1 MSIVSTCI
9 KLWSYRQNT
18 VLSLKLYLIYKMCG
32 GTKMKMVKVLAA
44 LSAATL
50 ALVGCNS
57 KSSTIKLGSIGP
69 LSGNYAVYGG
79 DCKNGIELAV
89 NEINAAGGINGQKI
103 ELLAEDDEGQPE
115 KSVSAYK
122 KLTTKDGVK
131 LIIGSLTSGCAIA
144 ITPLAQAQKIVQI
157 APAATAPAV
166 TDAGNYIFRACYDD
180 PFQGTVGGKFAA
192 ETLGA
197 KRAAILYDIGN
208 DYSVGLY
215 ENFKTS
221 FEANGGEIVSLE
233 SYSTGD
239 KDFNAQLTKIK
250 NANPDVVYL
259 PDYYSTVAL
268 IVKQLRAQGID
279 TPIVGADGWDGL
291 TENAGD
297 EVLNGF
303 YSNHYAA
310 DSTDEKVQN
319 FVKNY
324 KEKYTLTPTS
334 FGALGYDSVYMLKD
348 AIEKAGTADSEKVR
362 EALEATNGSYVTG
375 HLTFN
380 EKHNPVKGAVI
391 VELVKGD
398 DGKLTTVYKT
408 TVNP

>member
-1 MSIVSTCI
+1 
-9 KLWSYRQNT
+9 
-18 VLSLKLYLIYKMCG
+18 
-32 GTKMKMVKVLAA
+32 MKMVKVMAA
-44 LSAATL
+44 ISAAAL

-57 KSSTIKLGSIGP
+57 KSSTIKIGSIGP
-69 LSGNYAVYGG
+69 LTGNYAVYGG

-89 NEINAAGGINGQKI
+89 NEINAAGGINGQQI
-103 ELLAEDDEGQPE
+103 ELIAEDDEGAAE

-122 KLTTKDGVK
+122 KLVTKDGVK
-131 LIIGSLTSGCAIA
+131 FIIGSLTSGCAIA

-157 APAATAPAV
+157 APAATAPTL
-166 TDAGNYIFRACYDD
+166 TDAGNYIFRTCYDD

-197 KRAAILYDIGN
+197 KKAAILYDISN
-208 DYSVGLY
+208 DYSVGLTD
-215 ENFKTS
+215 NFKAS
-221 FEANGGEIVSLE
+221 FEANGGSIVSLE
-233 SYSTGD
+233 TYSTGD

-268 IVKQLRAQGID
+268 IVKQLRAQGIEA
-279 TPIVGADGWDGL
+279 PIVGADGWDGL

-297 EVLNGF
+297 EVLGGF

-310 DSTDEKVQN
+310 DSTEEKVQN

-324 KEKYTLTPTS
+324 KEKYSLTPTA
-334 FGALGYDSVYMLKD
+334 FAALGYDSVYMLKD
-348 AIEKAGTADSEKVR
+348 AIVKSGNSDSEAVR
-362 EALEATNGSYVTG
+362 SALEATDGDYVTG

-391 VELVKGD
+391 VELVKD
-398 DGKLTTVYKT
+398 ADGKLTTAYKT

>member
-1 MSIVSTCI
+1 
-9 KLWSYRQNT
+9 
-18 VLSLKLYLIYKMCG
+18 
-32 GTKMKMVKVLAA
+32 MKMAKNIAALTIAA
-44 LSAATL
+44 LSL
-50 ALVGCNS
+50 IGCNS
-57 KSSTIKLGSIGP
+57 KGSTIKIGSVGP
-69 LSGNYAVYGG
+69 LSGQYAVYGG

-89 NEINAAGGINGQKI
+89 NEINAAGGINGKQI
-103 ELLAEDDEGQPE
+103 ELIAEDDEGAAE

-122 KLTTKDGVK
+122 KLVTKDGVK

-144 ITPLAQAQKIVQI
+144 ISPLAQAQKIVQI
-157 APAATAPAV
+157 APAATAPAL

-180 PFQGTVGGKFAA
+180 PFQGTVGGKFAS

-197 KRAAILYDIGN
+197 KKAAILYDISN
-208 DYSVGLY
+208 DYSVGLT
-215 ENFKTS
+215 ENFKAS
-221 FEANGGEIVSLE
+221 FEANGGEIISLE
-233 SYSTGD
+233 TYSTGD

-268 IVKQLRAQGID
+268 IVKQLRAQGIN

-310 DSTDEKVQN
+310 DSTEPKVQN
-319 FVKNY
+319 FVTNY
-324 KEKYTLTPTS
+324 KAKYSLTPTS
-334 FGALGYDSVYMLKD
+334 FAALGYDSVYMLRD
-348 AIEKAGTADSEKVR
+348 AIEKAGSSDSEAVR
-362 EALEATNGSYVTG
+362 TALEATNGDYVTG

-391 VELVKGD
+391 VELVKGS